1 MEISMQTPKVHLTKE
16 KETMLITLYSR
27 ALHSRSKDPVLHD
40 PWAEQAI
47 DHVDYDFGSIKLSK
61 IEPLAI
67 AIRAKQFD
75 TWVCEWIVDNPEST
89 VLHLGCGLDSRVF
102 RVDSPPTVRWF
113 DVDYP
118 EVIDLR
124 RQLYPERPGYRML
137 GSSLLEPGWLEEV
150 PGDLPAMILAEG
162 VMMYLPADG
171 AEMLLA
177 RLAGHFP
184 SGRMAFDALST
195 RGARMAGA
203 DKAVSATGATF
214 GWGLD
219 DPNDVKKFAP
229 KLELIAEL
237 STPQFA
243 GHERLPLALRAIA
256 RAMEP
261 FPKLRRLNRL
271 LLYRF

>member
-1 MEISMQTPKVHLTKE
+1 MSTEKLRLTKE

-27 ALHSRSKDPVLHD
+27 ALHSRSKDPLLRD
-40 PWAEQAI
+40 PWAEQAVDNI
-47 DHVDYDFGSIKLSK
+47 DYDFGSIKLSRV
-61 IEPLAI
+61 EPLAV

-75 TWVCEWIVDNPEST
+75 TWVGEWISGNPEST
-89 VLHLGCGLDSRVF
+89 VVHLGCGLDSRVF
-102 RVDSPPTVRWF
+102 RVDPPGTVHWF

-118 EVIDLR
+118 DVIDLR
-124 RQLYPERPGYRML
+124 RQLYLERPGYRMI
-137 GSSLLEPGWLEEV
+137 GASLLEREWLDEV

-162 VMMYLPADG
+162 VLMYLPPDG
-171 AEMLLA
+171 AEGLLA
-177 RLAGHFP
+177 SVVGHFP
-184 SGRMAFDALST
+184 SGRLAFDALS
-195 RGARMAGA
+195 RWGVRMAGA
-203 DKAVSATGATF
+203 DRAVGATGAKF

-219 DPNDVKKFAP
+219 DPNDIKKSAP

-243 GHERLPLALRAIA
+243 GHERLPLALRAVA
-256 RAMEP
+256 AAMEP

>member
-1 MEISMQTPKVHLTKE
+1 MPTDKVRLSKE

-27 ALHSRSKDPVLHD
+27 ALHNHSEDPLLRD

-47 DHVDYDFGSIKLSK
+47 DHVDYDFSRIKLSK

-75 TWVCEWIVDNPEST
+75 TWVCEWTADNPEST

-102 RVDSPPTVRWF
+102 RVDPPETVRWF

-124 RQLYPERPGYRML
+124 RQLYPERSGYRML
-137 GSSLLEPGWLEEV
+137 GSSLLESGWLEEI
-150 PGDLPAMILAEG
+150 PRDLPAMIVAEG
-162 VMMYLPADG
+162 VMMYLPPDG
-171 AEMLLA
+171 AEALLA
-177 RLAGHFP
+177 SLVGHFP
-184 SGRMAFDALST
+184 SGRVAFDALSK
-195 RGARMAGA
+195 RGVRMAGA

-219 DPNDVKKFAP
+219 DPDDVKRFAP
-229 KLELIAEL
+229 KLELVEEL
-237 STPQFA
+237 SSPHFA
-243 GHERLPLALRAIA
+243 GFERLPLVLRLVS

-261 FPKLRRLNRL
+261 FPNLRRLNRL

>member
-1 MEISMQTPKVHLTKE
+1 
-16 KETMLITLYSR
+16 MLITLYSR
-27 ALHSRSKDPVLHD
+27 ALHSRSEDPLLSD

-47 DHVDYDFGSIKLSK
+47 DHVDYDFSSIKLSK

-75 TWVCEWIVDNPEST
+75 TWVCEWVAGNPEST
-89 VLHLGCGLDSRVF
+89 VVHLGCGLDSRVF
-102 RVDSPPTVRWF
+102 RVDPPETVRWF

-124 RQLYPERPGYRML
+124 RQLYPERTGYRMI

-150 PGDLPAMILAEG
+150 PDDLPAMILAEG
-162 VMMYLPADG
+162 AMMYLPPDG
-171 AEMLLA
+171 AEALLA
-177 RLAGHFP
+177 RLVGHFP
-184 SGRMAFDALST
+184 SGSIAFDALSKS
-195 RGARMAGA
+195 GVRMAGA

-219 DPNDVKKFAP
+219 DPDGVKRFAP
-229 KLELIAEL
+229 KLELVAEL

-243 GHERLPLALRAIA
+243 GYERLPFVLRVVS
-256 RAMEP
+256 RAMQP
-261 FPKLRRLNRL
+261 FPNLRRLNRL